1 MFLQCCFKVV
11 VVKGKYVLVLLQHRV
26 ECFLNRLLSPLYNVV
41 WLQKEE
47 VETALRSS
55 NMILEDALDLLNMS
69 NNWRGRHNDLE
80 PPFEHMNPP
89 FPTQRFNPQQI
100 PFAPPV
106 STEPPS
112 RSLLSL
118 SLSLSVS
125 PSLSIS
131 AFRFWVFRGW
141 FLPSTVVK
149 LMIWCVV
156 WIWSVLYQAR
166 DVLFCAN
173 WYYSSSQHMWRND
186 QGLYSNSMLSFFN
199 TSAN

>member
-11 VVKGKYVLVLLQHRV
+11 VVKGKYVLVLLEHRV

-118 SLSLSVS
+118 SLSLCL
-125 PSLSIS
+125 PLSLSLLFGFGCLEVGFS
-131 AFRFWVFRGW
+131 LPLLWSWW
-141 FLPSTVVK
+141 F
-149 LMIWCVV
+149 
-156 WIWSVLYQAR
+156 
-166 DVLFCAN
+166 DVSFGFGVCTL
-173 WYYSSSQHMWRND
+173 SS
-186 QGLYSNSMLSFFN
+186 
-199 TSAN
+199 

>member
-1 MFLQCCFKVV
+1 MV
-11 VVKGKYVLVLLQHRV
+11 KYVWVLLEHRV
-26 ECFLNRLLSPLYNVV
+26 ECFLNSLLFPLYDVV

-118 SLSLSVS
+118 SLSLSFSVS

-156 WIWSVLYQAR
+156 WIWSLYFIKLGTFFFVQIGIIHLPNTIVKKWSGIVMIIACC
-166 DVLFCAN
+166 LF
-173 WYYSSSQHMWRND
+173 
-186 QGLYSNSMLSFFN
+186 LILLP
-199 TSAN
+199 TKPI